1 MKTENTVWHEKNIS
15 KHQRSALKKQKPCL
29 LWYTG
34 LSGSGKSTLLNLIAG
49 FIEPQSGKIIYNDS
63 NLNDLEPSQRDLSI
77 LFQNF
82 NNFDHLSIFENIILG
97 IDPQMRKTTD
107 NLRIVRDILKKLS
120 INLDLE
126 TKLNLLSGG
135 EQQRISIA
143 RCLIRNKS
151 LLLLDEPFN
160 SLDPGLRNNLYKD
173 VVSMAK
179 KTPNQLTLISS
190 HLIEELKKITNSFIF
205 LHKGRIVGNKVLTFE
220 ELSKY
225 KSFKDYL
232 K

>member
-1 MKTENTVWHEKNIS
+1 MLKIDKLTCSFGSFNTNFSFKILNSGIVGVVG
-15 KHQRSALKKQKPCL
+15 R
-29 LWYTG
+29 
-34 LSGSGKSTLLNLIAG
+34 SGSGKSTLLNLIAG

-63 NLNDLEPSQRDLSI
+63 NLNNLEPSQRDLSI

-107 NLRIVRDILKKLS
+107 NFRIVREILKKLS

-135 EQQRISIA
+135 EQQRVSIA
-143 RCLIRNKS
+143 RCLIRKKS

-205 LHKGRIVGNKVLTFE
+205 LHKGRIVENKVLTFE

>member
-1 MKTENTVWHEKNIS
+1 MLKIDKLTCSFGSFNTNFSFKILNSGIVGVVG
-15 KHQRSALKKQKPCL
+15 R
-29 LWYTG
+29 
-34 LSGSGKSTLLNLIAG
+34 SGSGKSTLLNLIAG

-97 IDPQMRKTTD
+97 IDPQMRKTKD

-120 INLDLE
+120 INLDME

-135 EQQRISIA
+135 EQQRVSIA
-143 RCLIRNKS
+143 RCLIRKKS

-225 KSFKDYL
+225 KSFKEYL

>member
-1 MKTENTVWHEKNIS
+1 MLKIDKLTCSFGSFNTNFNIKILNS
-15 KHQRSALKKQKPCL
+15 GIVGVVGR
-29 LWYTG
+29 
-34 LSGSGKSTLLNLIAG
+34 SGSGKSTLLNLIAG

-107 NLRIVRDILKKLS
+107 NFRIVRDILKKLS
-120 INLDLE
+120 INLDME

-135 EQQRISIA
+135 EQQRVSIA
-143 RCLIRNKS
+143 RCLIRKKS

-173 VVSMAK
+173 VMSMAK

>member
-1 MKTENTVWHEKNIS
+1 MLKIDKLTCSFGSFNTNFSFKILNSGIVGVVG
-15 KHQRSALKKQKPCL
+15 R
-29 LWYTG
+29 
-34 LSGSGKSTLLNLIAG
+34 SGSGKSTLLNLIAG
-49 FIEPQSGKIIYNDS
+49 FIEPLSGKIIYNDS
-63 NLNDLEPSQRDLSI
+63 NLNEFEPSQRDLSI

-97 IDPQMRKTTD
+97 IDPQMRKTTE

-120 INLDLE
+120 INLDME
-126 TKLNLLSGG
+126 TKLNLLSGA
-135 EQQRISIA
+135 EQQRVSIA
-143 RCLIRNKS
+143 RCLIRKKS

>member
-1 MKTENTVWHEKNIS
+1 MLKIDKLTCSFGSFNTNFSFKILNSGIVGVVG
-15 KHQRSALKKQKPCL
+15 R
-29 LWYTG
+29 
-34 LSGSGKSTLLNLIAG
+34 SGSGKSTLLNLIAG

-107 NLRIVRDILKKLS
+107 NFRIVRDILKKLS
-120 INLDLE
+120 INLDME

-143 RCLIRNKS
+143 RCLIRKKS

-225 KSFKDYL
+225 KSFKEYL

>member
-1 MKTENTVWHEKNIS
+1 MLKIDKLTCSFGSFNTNFSFKILNSGIVGVVG
-15 KHQRSALKKQKPCL
+15 R
-29 LWYTG
+29 
-34 LSGSGKSTLLNLIAG
+34 SGSGKSTLLNLIAG

-97 IDPQMRKTTD
+97 IDPQMKKTTD
-107 NLRIVRDILKKLS
+107 NFRIVRDILKKLS
-120 INLDLE
+120 INLDME

-135 EQQRISIA
+135 EQQRVSIA
-143 RCLIRNKS
+143 RCLIRKKS

-179 KTPNQLTLISS
+179 KTPNKLTLISS

>member
-1 MKTENTVWHEKNIS
+1 MLKIDKLTCSFGSFNTNFSFKILNSGIVGVVG
-15 KHQRSALKKQKPCL
+15 R
-29 LWYTG
+29 
-34 LSGSGKSTLLNLIAG
+34 SGSGKSTLLNLIAG
-49 FIEPQSGKIIYNDS
+49 FIEPQSGKIIYKNS
-63 NLNDLEPSQRDLSI
+63 KLNGLDPSQRDLSI

-82 NNFDHLSIFENIILG
+82 NNFDHLSIFQNIILG
-97 IDPQMRKTTD
+97 IDPQMRKSSH
-107 NLRIVRDILKKLS
+107 NLKIVKDILKKLS
-120 INLDLE
+120 IKLDID
-126 TKLNLLSGG
+126 TQLNLLSGG
-135 EQQRISIA
+135 EQQRVSIA
-143 RCLIRNKS
+143 RCLIRKKS

-173 VVSMAK
+173 VVSMTK

-190 HLIEELKKITNSFIF
+190 HLIEELKKVTNSFIF

-225 KSFKDYL
+225 KSFRDYL

>member
-1 MKTENTVWHEKNIS
+1 MLKIDKLTCSFGSFNTNFSFKILNSGIVGVVG
-15 KHQRSALKKQKPCL
+15 R
-29 LWYTG
+29 
-34 LSGSGKSTLLNLIAG
+34 SGSGKSTLLNLIAG

-120 INLDLE
+120 INLDME

-143 RCLIRNKS
+143 RCLIRKKS

-179 KTPNQLTLISS
+179 KTPNQLTFISS

>member
-1 MKTENTVWHEKNIS
+1 MGVVG
-15 KHQRSALKKQKPCL
+15 R
-29 LWYTG
+29 
-34 LSGSGKSTLLNLIAG
+34 SGSGKSTLLNLIAG
-49 FIEPQSGKIIYNDS
+49 FVEPQYGKIIYNDS

-97 IDPQMRKTTD
+97 IDPLMRKSPH
-107 NLRIVRDILKKLS
+107 NLKIVKDILKKLS
-120 INLDLE
+120 IKLDID
-126 TKLNLLSGG
+126 TQLNLLSGG
-135 EQQRISIA
+135 EQQRVSIA
-143 RCLIRNKS
+143 RCLIRKKS

-173 VVSMAK
+173 VVSMTK

-190 HLIEELKKITNSFIF
+190 HLIEELKKVTNSFIF
-205 LHKGRIVGNKVLTFE
+205 LHKGRIVGNKVLTFN

-225 KSFKDYL
+225 KSFRDYL

>member
-1 MKTENTVWHEKNIS
+1 MLKIDKLTCSFGSFNTNFNLKIS
-15 KHQRSALKKQKPCL
+15 NSGIVGVVGR
-29 LWYTG
+29 
-34 LSGSGKSTLLNLIAG
+34 SGSGKSTLLNLIAG
-49 FIEPQSGKIIYNDS
+49 FIDPQSGKIIYNDS

-107 NLRIVRDILKKLS
+107 NLSIVRDILKKLS
-120 INLDLE
+120 INLDIE

-135 EQQRISIA
+135 EQQRVSIA
-143 RCLIRNKS
+143 RCLIRKKS

-179 KTPNQLTLISS
+179 KNPNQLTLISS
-190 HLIEELKKITNSFIF
+190 HLLEELKKITNFFIF
-205 LHKGRIVGNKVLTFE
+205 LQEGRIVGNKVLTFE

>member
-1 MKTENTVWHEKNIS
+1 MLKIDKLTCSFGSFNTNFSFKILNSGIVGVVG
-15 KHQRSALKKQKPCL
+15 R
-29 LWYTG
+29 
-34 LSGSGKSTLLNLIAG
+34 SGSGKSTLLNLIAG

-82 NNFDHLSIFENIILG
+82 NNFDHLSIFQNIILG
-97 IDPQMRKTTD
+97 IDPQMKKTTD
-107 NLRIVRDILKKLS
+107 NFRIVRDILKKLS
-120 INLDLE
+120 INLDME

-135 EQQRISIA
+135 EQQRVSIA
-143 RCLIRNKS
+143 RCLIRKKS

>member
-1 MKTENTVWHEKNIS
+1 MLKIDKLTCSFGSFNTNFSFKILNSGIVGVVG
-15 KHQRSALKKQKPCL
+15 R
-29 LWYTG
+29 
-34 LSGSGKSTLLNLIAG
+34 SGSGKSTLLNLIAG

-82 NNFDHLSIFENIILG
+82 NNFDHLTIFENIILG
-97 IDPQMRKTTD
+97 IDPQMRKTTN

-120 INLDLE
+120 INLDIE

-135 EQQRISIA
+135 EQQRVSIA
-143 RCLIRNKS
+143 RCLIRKKS

>member
-1 MKTENTVWHEKNIS
+1 MLKIDKLTCSFGSFNTNFSFKILNSGIVGVVG
-15 KHQRSALKKQKPCL
+15 R
-29 LWYTG
+29 
-34 LSGSGKSTLLNLIAG
+34 SGSGKSTLLNLIAG

-63 NLNDLEPSQRDLSI
+63 NLNDLDPSQRDLSI

-97 IDPQMRKTTD
+97 IDPQMKKTTD
-107 NLRIVRDILKKLS
+107 NFRIVRDILKKLS
-120 INLDLE
+120 INLDME

-135 EQQRISIA
+135 EQQRVSIA
-143 RCLIRNKS
+143 RCLIRKKS

-205 LHKGRIVGNKVLTFE
+205 LHKGRIVGNKLLTFE

>member
-1 MKTENTVWHEKNIS
+1 M
-15 KHQRSALKKQKPCL
+15 LKIDKLTCSFGSFNANFNLKIL
-29 LWYTG
+29 NSG
-34 LSGSGKSTLLNLIAG
+34 IVGVVGRSGSGKSTLLNLIAG

-63 NLNDLEPSQRDLSI
+63 NLNDLEPSRRDLSI

-120 INLDLE
+120 INLDIE

-143 RCLIRNKS
+143 RCLIRKKS

-173 VVSMAK
+173 IVSMAK
-179 KTPNQLTLISS
+179 KTPNQLTFISS

>member
-1 MKTENTVWHEKNIS
+1 M
-15 KHQRSALKKQKPCL
+15 LKIDKLTCSFGSFDTNFNLKIL
-29 LWYTG
+29 TTG
-34 LSGSGKSTLLNLIAG
+34 IVGVVGRSGSGKSTLLNLIAG
-49 FIEPQSGKIIYNDS
+49 FIDPQSGKIIYNDS
-63 NLNDLEPSQRDLSI
+63 NLNDLESSQRDLSI

-82 NNFDHLSIFENIILG
+82 NNFDHLTIFENIILG
-97 IDPQMRKTTD
+97 IDPQMRKTTN

-120 INLDLE
+120 IKLDID
-126 TKLNLLSGG
+126 TQLNLLSGG
-135 EQQRISIA
+135 EQQRVSIA
-143 RCLIRNKS
+143 RCLIRKKS

>member
-1 MKTENTVWHEKNIS
+1 VGVVG
-15 KHQRSALKKQKPCL
+15 R
-29 LWYTG
+29 
-34 LSGSGKSTLLNLIAG
+34 SGSGKSTLLNLIAG

-97 IDPQMRKTTD
+97 IDPQMKKTTD
-107 NLRIVRDILKKLS
+107 NFRIVRDILKKLS
-120 INLDLE
+120 INLDME

-135 EQQRISIA
+135 EQQRVSIA
-143 RCLIRNKS
+143 RCLIRKKS

>member
-1 MKTENTVWHEKNIS
+1 MLKIDKLTCSFGSFNTNFSFKILNSGIVGVVG
-15 KHQRSALKKQKPCL
+15 R
-29 LWYTG
+29 
-34 LSGSGKSTLLNLIAG
+34 SGSGKSTLLNLIAG

-143 RCLIRNKS
+143 RCLIRKKS

-205 LHKGRIVGNKVLTFE
+205 LHKGRIVENKVLTFE

>member
-1 MKTENTVWHEKNIS
+1 MLKIDKLTCSFGSFNTNFNLKIS
-15 KHQRSALKKQKPCL
+15 NSGIVGVVGR
-29 LWYTG
+29 
-34 LSGSGKSTLLNLIAG
+34 SGSGKSTLLNLIAG
-49 FIEPQSGKIIYNDS
+49 FIDPQSGKIIYNDS

-82 NNFDHLSIFENIILG
+82 NNFDHLTIFENIILG
-97 IDPQMRKTTD
+97 IDPQMRKTTN

-120 INLDLE
+120 INLDIE

-135 EQQRISIA
+135 EQQRVSIA
-143 RCLIRNKS
+143 RCLIRKKS

>member
-1 MKTENTVWHEKNIS
+1 MLKIDKLTCSFGSFNTNFSFKILNSGIVGVVG
-15 KHQRSALKKQKPCL
+15 R
-29 LWYTG
+29 
-34 LSGSGKSTLLNLIAG
+34 SGSGKSTLLNLIAG

-120 INLDLE
+120 INLDME

-135 EQQRISIA
+135 EQQRVSIA
-143 RCLIRNKS
+143 RCLIRKKS

-205 LHKGRIVGNKVLTFE
+205 LHKGRIAGNKVLTFE

>member
-1 MKTENTVWHEKNIS
+1 M
-15 KHQRSALKKQKPCL
+15 LKIDKLTCSFGSFNANFSFKIL
-29 LWYTG
+29 NSG
-34 LSGSGKSTLLNLIAG
+34 IVGVVGRSGSGKSTLLNLIAG

-97 IDPQMRKTTD
+97 IDPQMKKTTD
-107 NLRIVRDILKKLS
+107 NFRIVRDILKKLS
-120 INLDLE
+120 INLDME
-126 TKLNLLSGG
+126 TKLDLLSGG

-143 RCLIRNKS
+143 RCLIRKKS

>member
-1 MKTENTVWHEKNIS
+1 M
-15 KHQRSALKKQKPCL
+15 LKIDKLTCSFGSFDTNFNLKIL
-29 LWYTG
+29 TTG
-34 LSGSGKSTLLNLIAG
+34 IVGVVGRSGSGKSTLLNLIAG
-49 FIEPQSGKIIYNDS
+49 FIEPQSGKIIYKES
-63 NLNDLEPSQRDLSI
+63 NLNKLEPSQRDLSI

-97 IDPQMRKTTD
+97 IDPQMRKTSD
-107 NLRIVRDILKKLS
+107 NLRTVRKILKKLS
-120 INLDLE
+120 INLDME

-135 EQQRISIA
+135 EQQRVSIA
-143 RCLIRNKS
+143 RCLIRKKS

-160 SLDPGLRNNLYKD
+160 SLDPALRNSLYKD

>member
-1 MKTENTVWHEKNIS
+1 M
-15 KHQRSALKKQKPCL
+15 LKIDKLTCSFGSFNSNFNLKIL
-29 LWYTG
+29 NSG
-34 LSGSGKSTLLNLIAG
+34 IVGVVGRSGSGKSTLLNLIAG

-63 NLNDLEPSQRDLSI
+63 NLNDLEPSRRDLSI

-120 INLDLE
+120 INLDIE

-143 RCLIRNKS
+143 RCLIRKKS

-179 KTPNQLTLISS
+179 KTPNQLTFISS

>member
-1 MKTENTVWHEKNIS
+1 MLKIDKLTCSFGSFNTNFSFKILNSGIVGVVG
-15 KHQRSALKKQKPCL
+15 R
-29 LWYTG
+29 
-34 LSGSGKSTLLNLIAG
+34 SGSGKSTLLNLIAG
-49 FIEPQSGKIIYNDS
+49 FIDPQSGKIIYNDS
-63 NLNDLEPSQRDLSI
+63 NLNDLESSQRDLSI

-82 NNFDHLSIFENIILG
+82 NNFDHLTIFENIILG
-97 IDPQMRKTTD
+97 IDPQMRKTTN

-120 INLDLE
+120 INLDIE

-135 EQQRISIA
+135 EQQRVSIA
-143 RCLIRNKS
+143 RCLIRKKS

-225 KSFKDYL
+225 KSFRDYL

>member
-1 MKTENTVWHEKNIS
+1 M
-15 KHQRSALKKQKPCL
+15 LKIDKLTCSFGSFDTNFNLKIL
-29 LWYTG
+29 TSG
-34 LSGSGKSTLLNLIAG
+34 IVGVIGRSGSGKSTLLNLIAG

-97 IDPQMRKTTD
+97 IDPQMRKTKD

-120 INLDLE
+120 INLDME

-135 EQQRISIA
+135 EQQRVSIA
-143 RCLIRNKS
+143 RCLIRKKS

>member
-1 MKTENTVWHEKNIS
+1 MIKIDKLTCSFGSFNTNFSFKILNSGIVGVVG
-15 KHQRSALKKQKPCL
+15 R
-29 LWYTG
+29 
-34 LSGSGKSTLLNLIAG
+34 SGSGKSTLLNLIAG
-49 FIEPQSGKIIYNDS
+49 FIEPQSGKIIYNHS

-97 IDPQMRKTTD
+97 IDPQMKKTTD
-107 NLRIVRDILKKLS
+107 NFRIVRDILKKLS
-120 INLDLE
+120 INLDME

-135 EQQRISIA
+135 EQQRVSIA
-143 RCLIRNKS
+143 RCLIRKKS

>member
-1 MKTENTVWHEKNIS
+1 MLKIDKLTCSFGSFNTNFNLKIS
-15 KHQRSALKKQKPCL
+15 NSGIVGVVGR
-29 LWYTG
+29 
-34 LSGSGKSTLLNLIAG
+34 SGSGKSTLLNLIAG

-120 INLDLE
+120 INLDIE

-135 EQQRISIA
+135 EQQRVSIA
-143 RCLIRNKS
+143 RCLIRKKS

>member
-1 MKTENTVWHEKNIS
+1 MLKIDKLTCSFGSFNTNFSFKILNSGIVGVVG
-15 KHQRSALKKQKPCL
+15 R
-29 LWYTG
+29 
-34 LSGSGKSTLLNLIAG
+34 SGSGKSTLLNLIAG

-97 IDPQMRKTTD
+97 IDPQMRKTTE

-120 INLDLE
+120 INLDME

-135 EQQRISIA
+135 EQQRVSIA
-143 RCLIRNKS
+143 RCLIRKKS

>member
-1 MKTENTVWHEKNIS
+1 M
-15 KHQRSALKKQKPCL
+15 LKIDKLTCSFGSFDTNFNLKIL
-29 LWYTG
+29 TSG
-34 LSGSGKSTLLNLIAG
+34 IVGVVGRSGSGKSTLLNLIAG
-49 FIEPQSGKIIYNDS
+49 FIEPQSGQIIYNAS

-82 NNFDHLSIFENIILG
+82 NNFDHLTIFENIILG
-97 IDPQMRKTTD
+97 IDPQMRKTKD

-120 INLDLE
+120 INLDME

-135 EQQRISIA
+135 EQQRVSIA
-143 RCLIRNKS
+143 RCLIRKKS

>member
-1 MKTENTVWHEKNIS
+1 MLKIDKLTCSFGSFNTNFSFKILNSGIVGVVG
-15 KHQRSALKKQKPCL
+15 R
-29 LWYTG
+29 
-34 LSGSGKSTLLNLIAG
+34 SGSGKSTLLNLIAG

-120 INLDLE
+120 INLDME

-135 EQQRISIA
+135 EQQRVSIA
-143 RCLIRNKS
+143 RCLIRKKS

-173 VVSMAK
+173 VMSMAK

>member
-1 MKTENTVWHEKNIS
+1 MLKIDKLTCSFGSFNTNFSFKILNSGIVGVVG
-15 KHQRSALKKQKPCL
+15 R
-29 LWYTG
+29 
-34 LSGSGKSTLLNLIAG
+34 SGSGKSTLLNLIAG

-97 IDPQMRKTTD
+97 IDPQMKKTTD
-107 NLRIVRDILKKLS
+107 NFRIVRDILKKLS
-120 INLDLE
+120 INLDME

-135 EQQRISIA
+135 EQQRVSIA
-143 RCLIRNKS
+143 RCLIRKKS

-205 LHKGRIVGNKVLTFE
+205 IHKGRIVGNKVLTFE

>member
-1 MKTENTVWHEKNIS
+1 MLKIDKLTCSFGSFNTNFSFKILNSGIVGVVG
-15 KHQRSALKKQKPCL
+15 R
-29 LWYTG
+29 
-34 LSGSGKSTLLNLIAG
+34 SGSGKSTLLNLIAG
-49 FIEPQSGKIIYNDS
+49 FIDPQSGKIIYNDS

-82 NNFDHLSIFENIILG
+82 NNFDHLTIFENIILG
-97 IDPQMRKTTD
+97 IDPQMRKTRD

-120 INLDLE
+120 INLDIE

-135 EQQRISIA
+135 EQQRVSIA
-143 RCLIRNKS
+143 RCLIRKKS

-205 LHKGRIVGNKVLTFE
+205 LHEGRIVGNKVLTFE

>member
-1 MKTENTVWHEKNIS
+1 MLKIDKLTCSFGSFNTNFSFKILNSGIVGVVG
-15 KHQRSALKKQKPCL
+15 R
-29 LWYTG
+29 
-34 LSGSGKSTLLNLIAG
+34 SGSGKSTLLNLIAG

-97 IDPQMRKTTD
+97 IDPQMKKTTD
-107 NLRIVRDILKKLS
+107 NFRIVRDILKKLS
-120 INLDLE
+120 INLDME

-135 EQQRISIA
+135 EQQRVSIA
-143 RCLIRNKS
+143 RCLIRKKS

-173 VVSMAK
+173 VVSMTK